1 MLQIAGIAR
10 QLLAPLTTNPSSN
23 SADDPAAALGG
34 GSASSA
40 NESLGSRASTR
51 FHELLSRYDV
61 RNISPRDFS
70 RMVQE
75 LRDAGEI
82 DDETFRD
89 LTAVRVE
96 LDRAGK
102 PADESLDLV
111 HFLGNRLRDAR
122 TEIEVTQQASP
133 DDAAAIKSAKM
144 DAALAAAQLGWV
156 NKFALVQASGAEAI
170 DADA

>member
-1 MLQIAGIAR
+1 
-10 QLLAPLTTNPSSN
+10 
-23 SADDPAAALGG
+23 
-34 GSASSA
+34 
-40 NESLGSRASTR
+40 
-51 FHELLSRYDV
+51 
-61 RNISPRDFS
+61 
-70 RMVQE
+70 MVQE